1 VSKIPESMILQEPIS
16 EGISRSWEIYKIHV
30 QSKTEF
36 QDLLIADTAH
46 GTTLF
51 CNNERQSSELSQLA
65 YHEGQVMPALLS
77 MPNLP
82 KTALVIGSSEGVAVQ
97 ILQKAGVENITHVDI
112 DEECMVACGK
122 YLPYGYTVDE
132 IKKYMSAGSTDSLK
146 VIIGDGKEY
155 IESMLD
161 KKINFDLIVMDI
173 PDESPKTEGLYD
185 ELFWNRVKSVLAPGG
200 AFITQAG
207 NSCLWRC
214 DSLKT
219 AYVRMKKVFH
229 HVTYFEVDEQ
239 DWVWLVGHAG
249 EVELSTEQMQE
260 KLASSKYTPRH
271 IDAVSLSRS
280 VIAPK
285 VMRMDDCI

>member
-1 VSKIPESMILQEPIS
+1 MSEVSEPMLLQEPIS
-16 EGISRSWEIYKIHV
+16 DGVSRTWQIYRTHF
-30 QSKTEF
+30 QGRTRF
-36 QDLLIADTAH
+36 QDILIADTAH
-46 GTTLF
+46 GRTLF

-82 KTALVIGSSEGVAVQ
+82 QSALVIGSSEGVAVK
-97 ILQKAGVENITHVDI
+97 ILQEAGVSQITHVDI
-112 DEECMVACGK
+112 DEECMRACGEH
-122 YLPYGYTVDE
+122 LPYGYTEEE
-132 IKKYMSAGSTDSLK
+132 IKRYVSANDDSAIK
-146 VIIGDGKEY
+146 IIIGDGKEY
-155 IESMLD
+155 ITNLLG
-161 KKINFDLIVMDI
+161 KGKTYDLIVMDI
-173 PDESPKTEGLYD
+173 PDEGPETEGLYN
-185 ELFWNRVKSVLAPGG
+185 ESFWADVKSLLSPDG

-214 DSLKT
+214 KTLKES
-219 AYVRMKKVFH
+219 YERMQKVFH

-249 EVELSTEQMQE
+249 KVELSTEQMQR
-260 KLASSKYTPRH
+260 KLSSSKYDPQY

-285 VMRMDDCI
+285 VMRMDY